1 MRYKMAKN
9 RNKKLRQD
17 KGALSSASQKQ
28 GLYSSLKINNF
39 RIFDELEL
47 HDLGKIN
54 LFFGPNNSGKTSIL
68 EAIFTHAC
76 GLNIIPALRH
86 TTLTRQ
92 DGQISGHFDFGEK
105 ILNLFKN
112 KDRLPLE
119 FSVSAKVGSNIKDY
133 ILKTAFWPS
142 YELANLDPLLIGQP
156 SMNYAEHKYD
166 DNTINQIAKN
176 EYSLQA
182 VKTLHIGEWNAEFGG
197 KSHKFVITFP
207 LIREI
212 SLQPFKLGVMS
223 DILSHRQ
230 IGADLRIFSYLKRYG
245 KIAEFT
251 AEMQQA
257 FKEIHEIDMI
267 PYPDGQNGMIY
278 IEISDNQRIPLHVF
292 GDGMRRWFFLLG
304 QMIVYQ
310 NAVHCIEE
318 IDSTF
323 HPGAHALLSKLLVNY
338 AEKFENQLFLTSHS
352 IEFTD
357 AFLNALYGENGVI
370 IEKNDDPVRIFTLG
384 HSQENKTEIWS
395 LSGREAF
402 EKRQKF
408 GLDLRG

>member
-1 MRYKMAKN
+1 MAKN
-9 RNKKLRQD
+9 KKVRQD
-17 KGALSSASQKQ
+17 KGSLSSANHKQ
-28 GLYSSLKINNF
+28 RHYSSLKIKNF

-47 HDLGKIN
+47 NDLGKIN

-68 EAIFTHAC
+68 EAVFTHAC
-76 GLNIIPALRH
+76 GLNIFPALWQAI
-86 TTLTRQ
+86 LKRQ
-92 DGQISGHFDFGEK
+92 NGKVSGHFDFGEK
-105 ILNLFKN
+105 IFSLFKK
-112 KDRLPLE
+112 KDKLPFE
-119 FSVSAKVGSNIKDY
+119 FSISAKIGSDGKDY
-133 ILKTAFWPS
+133 VLETTFRPS
-142 YELANLDPLLIGQP
+142 YELANLDPLLLGQP
-156 SMNYAEHKYD
+156 SINYAELRYD
-166 DNTINQIAKN
+166 DTIRQIRQTDFRTQEIKP
-176 EYSLQA
+176 LHI
-182 VKTLHIGEWNAEFGG
+182 HIGEWKAKFGS
-197 KSHKFVITFP
+197 KSHKFDIIFP
-207 LIREI
+207 PAGEI
-212 SLQPFKLGVMS
+212 SLNPFKLGVMN
-223 DILSHRQ
+223 DILSHRDPE
-230 IGADLRIFSYLKRYG
+230 ADLRIFSYLKRYG
-245 KIAEFT
+245 KTAEFT
-251 AEMQQA
+251 TEMQQI

-304 QMIVYQ
+304 QMIVNQ
-310 NAVHCIEE
+310 NAAHCIEE

-352 IEFTD
+352 IEFADT
-357 AFLNALYGENGVI
+357 FLNALYGENGVI
-370 IEKNDDPVRIFTLG
+370 VEKNDDPVRIFTLG